1 MCDYKCVFWFL
12 CSSREW
18 GLNTNKQTNTTATHL
33 YWEFP
38 LGAYI
43 GNHLNN
49 GSSETYNGLKSAESQ
64 GTKKR
69 GQKIS
74 GPFFQV
80 HIKLNCTCSGKTK
93 QNIHMK
99 STLSSK
105 HIHINSKCWTKLSK
119 CVYYLHNKTEML
131 LLYNYSRFNTYY
143 TSVWSQKLVIT
154 DLWNLKE
161 VLHYF
166 ININWMNEW
175 FNYWNTKGLSKTLK
189 IIINVKQS

>member
-1 MCDYKCVFWFL
+1 MKLTTDSNLLSHKELRKEVKKFQDLFSKCISNW
-12 CSSREW
+12 
-18 GLNTNKQTNTTATHL
+18 TAL
-33 YWEFP
+33 VVE
-38 LGAYI
+38 
-43 GNHLNN
+43 
-49 GSSETYNGLKSAESQ
+49 
-64 GTKKR
+64 
-69 GQKIS
+69 
-74 GPFFQV
+74 
-80 HIKLNCTCSGKTK
+80 K
-93 QNIHMK
+93 QNK
-99 STLSSK
+99 TSTWKAHSAVN
-105 HIHINSKCWTKLSK
+105 IHINSKCWTKLSK

-154 DLWNLKE
+154 DLWNLKV